1 MASPSSP
8 STEAQTI
15 RELAT
20 AYERLTEQVSRV
32 IVGQKPVVEQLL
44 MALFSRGHCLMVGV
58 PGLGKTLLGST
69 LSKILTLSFKHIS
82 FTSDLLPCDI
92 TGMDGLQE
100 DPESGKKRFVF
111 QPGPLFANVILADE
125 LDRTVPKTQTA
136 LLDAMQDGQVT
147 LNAKVYKL
155 PSPFIVLATHTPPDL
170 PGAHPLTEAQRD
182 HFLFSTRVEY
192 PTRSEEIQIVK
203 TTTGASKVEPVPILD
218 LQQLLKYQE
227 IVRQVVV
234 ADHVFKY
241 VADLVRATRPK
252 EAGIPKWIPALVS
265 RGAGPRASQSLILG
279 AKARAVFN
287 GRVHVTTNDIKAI
300 AHAVLRHRIGTTKQ
314 ADTEGMTPDD
324 IIERLLETIP
334 VATEAKRL

>member
-1 MASPSSP
+1 
-8 STEAQTI
+8 
-15 RELAT
+15 
-20 AYERLTEQVSRV
+20 
-32 IVGQKPVVEQLL
+32 

-58 PGLGKTLLGST
+58 PGLGKTFLGST
-69 LSKILTLSFKHIS
+69 LTKILTLSFKHVS
-82 FTSDLLPCDI
+82 FTADLLPCDI
-92 TGMDGLQE
+92 SGLDNLQE

-136 LLDAMQDGQVT
+136 LFDAMQDGQVT
-147 LNAKVYKL
+147 VGAKVYKL
-155 PSPFIVLATHTPPDL
+155 PSPFIVLATHNPPDL
-170 PGAHPLTEAQRD
+170 LGAYPLTEAQRD
-182 HFLFSTRVEY
+182 QFIFNIRVDY

-203 TTTGASKVEPVPILD
+203 ATTGAAKVEPVPILD

-252 EAGIPKWIPALVS
+252 EAGVPKWIPALVS

-300 AHAVLRHRIGTTKQ
+300 AHPVLRHRICITKQ
-314 ADTEGMTPDD
+314 AETEGTSPDD
-324 IIERLLETIP
+324 IIERMLETIP
-334 VATEAKRL
+334 VTSEAKRL